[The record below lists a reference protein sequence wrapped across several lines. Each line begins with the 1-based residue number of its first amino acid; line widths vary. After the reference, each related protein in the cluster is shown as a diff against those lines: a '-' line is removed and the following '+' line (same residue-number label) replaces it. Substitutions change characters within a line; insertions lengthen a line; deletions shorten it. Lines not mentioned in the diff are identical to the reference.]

1 MPDEGNSS
9 KNGRLPFF
17 GLPLL
22 FSNNQL
28 NVKRKNDNII
38 SNWTGRCMGQ
48 QNVLEEDKASHK
60 IEEHEGLR
68 KRKCFWDLI
77 LLLIL
82 HIKNTTMMRLNL
94 RLKGDNIGQPWR
106 TNKTITMLLKD
117 SFHQYFTNL
126 TIYRS
131 IRQGKQPGIGSLVSE
146 IIFGLVE
153 LSGFAQ

>member
-1 MPDEGNSS
+1 
-9 KNGRLPFF
+9 
-17 GLPLL
+17 
-22 FSNNQL
+22 
-28 NVKRKNDNII
+28 
-38 SNWTGRCMGQ
+38 
-48 QNVLEEDKASHK
+48 
-60 IEEHEGLR
+60 
-68 KRKCFWDLI
+68 
-77 LLLIL
+77 
-82 HIKNTTMMRLNL
+82 MMRLNL

-117 SFHQYFTNL
+117 NFHQNFTNL